1 MGAMFEAYEASPG
14 ETLAE
19 RLVRALEAAGGGH
32 CGRQS
37 AATIYVVHKEP
48 YPYLD
53 LRVDDHPDPVAELRR
68 IYEVVREDLLPL
80 VEALPGRE
88 NPRDGLGDEIRR
100 GTGACFARTSE
111 GHVKQGQACT
121 QWSGFISR
129 HSGST

>member
-1 MGAMFEAYEASPG
+1 MFEAYEVSSG

-19 RLVRALEAAGGGH
+19 RLVRVLEAGQAAGGDH

-37 AATIYVVHKEP
+37 AAIYVVHKEP

-68 IYEVVREDLLPL
+68 TYEVVREDLLPL

-88 NPRDGLGDEIRR
+88 NPRDGLGDEIR
-100 GTGACFARTSE
+100 G
-111 GHVKQGQACT
+111 VY
-121 QWSGFISR
+121 IPR
-129 HSGST
+129 H